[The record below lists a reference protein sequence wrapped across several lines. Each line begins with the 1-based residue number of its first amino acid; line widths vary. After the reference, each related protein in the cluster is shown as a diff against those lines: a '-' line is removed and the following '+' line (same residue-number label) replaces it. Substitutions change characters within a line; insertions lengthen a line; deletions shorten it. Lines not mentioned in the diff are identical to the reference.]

1 MLVLWTLFAV
11 PVIGT
16 GILLH
21 RKLQDWEKK
30 DWNILPKCLST
41 WMVVFTGVWGLCQT
55 EDMHTMGKQ

>member
-30 DWNILPKCLST
+30 DWNILSNTIRQPCF
-41 WMVVFTGVWGLCQT
+41 W
-55 EDMHTMGKQ
+55 